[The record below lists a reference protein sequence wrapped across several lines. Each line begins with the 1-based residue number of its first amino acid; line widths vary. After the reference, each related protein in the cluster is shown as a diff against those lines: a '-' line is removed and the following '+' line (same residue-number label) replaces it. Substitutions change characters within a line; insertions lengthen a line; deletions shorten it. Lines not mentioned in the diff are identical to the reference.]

1 MAKDT
6 PPLLCRHG
14 WTLGHNTAPDT
25 PVIATSSSGVI
36 GERHISSGVIGD
48 IDPSMTVT
56 KPMGGSTGFAI
67 GCALLIQWLDEDLL
81 AWRGSAGFGGLC
93 NWSCMFFGFF
103 FFFFFCFFVCC
114 GSSAYCNSSS
124 SNASSGQCA
133 ARFALALKY
142 FATQLV
148 CVPAGS
154 ALPPRRAMICF
165 FSYVQLD
172 VRMLTHVEMKQA

>member
-1 MAKDT
+1 
-6 PPLLCRHG
+6 
-14 WTLGHNTAPDT
+14 
-25 PVIATSSSGVI
+25 
-36 GERHISSGVIGD
+36 
-48 IDPSMTVT
+48 MTVT

-67 GCALLIQWLDEDLL
+67 GSALLIQWLDENLL

-103 FFFFFCFFVCC
+103 FFFFCFFVCC

-124 SNASSGQCA
+124 SNASSGHFLNALQRA
-133 ARFALALKY
+133 ARFALALTC